1 MCTNLQTKEGQRF
14 IPDFLKDL
22 DGTSVAVPGDPNY
35 VGRQDHNRNPI
46 ARPLRAD
53 DVDEFA
59 IERRR
64 EQLRQQYE
72 ENPGSIK
79 PNPALTRRDVMEE
92 IT

>member
-1 MCTNLQTKEGQRF
+1 MCTNLQTKKGQEW

-22 DGTSVAVPGDPNY
+22 DGTSVTVPGDPGY
-35 VGRQDHNRNPI
+35 VGRQDHAI
-46 ARPLRAD
+46 SRPLRAD

-64 EQLRQQYE
+64 EQLRQQYD

-79 PNPALTRRDVMEE
+79 PNPALTRRDVMDE